1 MDINRIFDLFT
12 LPPSGSKEENVDI
25 SVLDIYSH
33 PAFKI
38 GMFKKWIVNIP
49 NAIKFALPHT
59 KKNTDI
65 DDLESYKLAVEN
77 QIFRKAFEFLEEI
90 DLNIHGDVIKNN
102 LDPLFKKTLDQCME
116 HFIEYEEYEK
126 CIVLKNFQ
134 ELFQKDLP
142 L

>member
-1 MDINRIFDLFT
+1 MDIDRIFGLFM
-12 LPPSGSKEENVDI
+12 LPSSSSEGENADI

-38 GMFKKWIVNIP
+38 GMFKKWIINIP

-65 DDLESYKLAVEN
+65 EDLENYKIAVEN

-90 DLNIHGDVIKNN
+90 DLDVHGDIIKNN
-102 LDPLFKKTLDQCME
+102 LDQLFKKTLD
-116 HFIEYEEYEK
+116 K
-126 CIVLKNFQ
+126 
-134 ELFQKDLP
+134 
-142 L
+142 